1 MRRGGKE
8 NGYSVDT
15 VTSDISVIDLLA
27 SEPGLVSFLF
37 LSQLENA
44 DNDGQ
49 VSKSDM
55 FLNLSRLN
63 TEPPQRGGTIL
74 PFLFD
79 L

>member
-1 MRRGGKE
+1 MA
-8 NGYSVDT
+8 T
-15 VTSDISVIDLLA
+15 VGTVSSDISVIDLLA
-27 SEPGLVSFLF
+27 SEPGLASFLF

-49 VSKSDM
+49 SDM

-63 TEPPQRGGTIL
+63 TQPPQRGGTIL